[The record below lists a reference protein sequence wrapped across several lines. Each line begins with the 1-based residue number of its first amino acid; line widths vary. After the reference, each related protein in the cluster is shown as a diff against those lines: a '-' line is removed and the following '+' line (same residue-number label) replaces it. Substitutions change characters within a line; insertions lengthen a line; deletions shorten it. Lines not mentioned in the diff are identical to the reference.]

1 VQWSTSIER
10 IWWETAGK
18 NHRADFARS
27 LLVAVVR

>member
-1 VQWSTSIER
+1 VVDVDR
-10 IWWETAGK
+10 ADLVGTAGK